1 MVELLEGFVNRP
13 MLETTAPL
21 GGHKDWRSN
30 LKSMPIPTS
39 VSSNS
44 VLTEAL
50 ESLIQNGRI
59 NRNQALDIYRVA
71 DLNSIFALANMVKQS
86 RFDNQIFFNQNLHVN
101 TTNICVLACR
111 FCAFRKG
118 PRHSEA
124 YELSVDEYL
133 HRIEPYS
140 DKIDEVHSVGGLHPS
155 WTTDHYEKLYSS
167 AKKKFPHIHILSLIH
182 I

>member
-13 MLETTAPL
+13 MLETTTPL
-21 GGHKDWRSN
+21 GGRKDWRSN

-59 NRNQALDIYRVA
+59 NRNQALDINRVA

-101 TTNICVLACR
+101 TTNICVLAC
-111 FCAFRKG
+111 
-118 PRHSEA
+118 
-124 YELSVDEYL
+124 
-133 HRIEPYS
+133 
-140 DKIDEVHSVGGLHPS
+140 
-155 WTTDHYEKLYSS
+155 
-167 AKKKFPHIHILSLIH
+167 
-182 I
+182 